1 MVEGGRRRAV
11 ALRYD
16 PAREPAPRV
25 VARGEGELA
34 ERILAAA
41 KAHGVPVW
49 GDPALAVALA
59 RLDLEAVVP
68 PEFFEVLAEVL
79 AYVYRLNRQERPG

>member
-1 MVEGGRRRAV
+1 MADGKVRRAV

-34 ERILAAA
+34 ERIVAVAR
-41 KAHGVPVW
+41 AHGLPVW
-49 GDPALAVALA
+49 EDPALAVALA

-68 PEFFEVLAEVL
+68 PAFFEVLAEIL
-79 AYVYRLNRQERPG
+79 AYVYRLNRQEG